1 MRLRWIVVDGI
12 DGSGKNTIGK
22 MIRDHYAGM
31 GERVYMVAHPSERY
45 FGRASR
51 RALQG
56 RGRLMRIL
64 AAFFFIL
71 DVLASLRVLKSLGGE
86 YQTIIFV
93 RYLMGTAYLPQKLA
107 QTGYDFFRK
116 LLPVPQRLLL
126 VDIDP
131 KEALKRI
138 AKRNEHREMF
148 EDLDSLVS
156 VRKKILLLAGDE
168 WEIMDN
174 SGPEEASREKV
185 IQILNRWNLR

>member
-22 MIRDHYAGM
+22 MMRDHYAGM
-31 GERVYMVAHPSERY
+31 GEKVYLVAHPSERY

-56 RGRLMRIL
+56 RGRVMSIL

-71 DVLASLRVLKSLGGE
+71 DVLFSLRALKRLRGE
-86 YQTIIFV
+86 YQTVIFV

-107 QTGYDFFRK
+107 PVGYVFFRK
-116 LLPVPQRLLL
+116 LLPVPEKLLL

-131 KEALKRI
+131 EVAISRI
-138 AKRNEHREMF
+138 AERKEHREMF
-148 EDLDSLVS
+148 EDLESLVS
-156 VRKKILLLAGDE
+156 VRRKILLLAGDE
-168 WEIMDN
+168 WELVDN
-174 SGPEEASREKV
+174 SCPEEMSRERV
-185 IQILNRWNLR
+185 MEILNRWDH